1 MFYILV
7 EESKI
12 KWGKENKDKAGEM
25 KMDFRL
31 MTKNNNNKKQT
42 KQTWPINLDC
52 VIPTGG
58 A

>member
-12 KWGKENKDKAGEM
+12 KGEKENKDKAGEM

-42 KQTWPINLDC
+42 KQT
-52 VIPTGG
+52 
-58 A
+58 